1 MENWAGSLMQ
11 AIDPDGAEDEVFAHI
26 AFAARGLGFE
36 WCAFGLRVPL
46 PVTDPKVMLVN
57 DYPAVWQHR
66 YLEAGY
72 VRVDPTVLHGR
83 SSQVPHVWSEQDFA
97 STPGLWS
104 ESQSAGLRYG
114 WCQSSLDSYGVT
126 SMLSLSRSSEPITGT
141 EMADKRMQ
149 TSWLVNIAHIALGR
163 HFKPRL
169 YGPPGADLTA
179 RETEVLKWTIDGK
192 TAGEIAL
199 ILSISIDTVNYH
211 VKNATLK
218 MNSPNK
224 ATAAVRALAM
234 GLLS

>member
-1 MENWAGSLMQ
+1 M
-11 AIDPDGAEDEVFAHI
+11 
-26 AFAARGLGFE
+26 
-36 WCAFGLRVPL
+36 
-46 PVTDPKVMLVN
+46 
-57 DYPAVWQHR
+57 
-66 YLEAGY
+66 
-72 VRVDPTVLHGR
+72 
-83 SSQVPHVWSEQDFA
+83 
-97 STPGLWS
+97 
-104 ESQSAGLRYG
+104 
-114 WCQSSLDSYGVT
+114 
-126 SMLSLSRSSEPITGT
+126 
-141 EMADKRMQ
+141 
-149 TSWLVNIAHIALGR
+149 ALGR